1 MHQKSRLKLSEC
13 TILLHSNY
21 IKKTTQL
28 HCNSAPPAS
37 GKKKRTL
44 RCVFKSCFT
53 FPVVCLS
60 P

>member
-1 MHQKSRLKLSEC
+1 MMSHFCHMRVICIATLAQHFNNVASR
-13 TILLHSNY
+13 TD
-21 IKKTTQL
+21 
-28 HCNSAPPAS
+28 
-37 GKKKRTL
+37 KKKRTV